1 MKAWTLLVVGT
12 SASFALLSVGCQK
25 KEEPPQ
31 AAPSAT
37 AAPAVSIAPIKEPEP
52 AASQAAA
59 PTTSGVA
66 SAEASAAPAG
76 SAAPTAT
83 TAEAPKKPVPS
94 GSVQACCSALDAAAK
109 KPGKYQNRYTSAASV
124 CAGLE
129 KALKAGKAN
138 LAATKVTLTAQL
150 HGAPAPGGC

>member
-1 MKAWTLLVVGT
+1 MNPWTLLVIGA
-12 SASFALLSVGCQK
+12 SASVALLSVGCQK
-25 KEEPPQ
+25 KEEPQ

-37 AAPAVSIAPIKEPEP
+37 TPPAVSIAPIKEPEP
-52 AASQAAA
+52 AASQAA

-76 SAAPTAT
+76 SIAPTAAPTAD
-83 TAEAPKKPVPS
+83 APKKPVPS
-94 GSVQACCSALDAAAK
+94 GSVQTCCNALTEAAK